1 MIMTKKFFIVR
12 GEVKA
17 KIDIKLEKAKKALK
31 KCHCNKTKTKEK
43 KNSYL
48 TVLARGNEL
57 EI

>member
-31 KCHCNKTKTKEK
+31 NVIVIKQKQKRK
-43 KNSYL
+43 KK
-48 TVLARGNEL
+48 
-57 EI
+57 